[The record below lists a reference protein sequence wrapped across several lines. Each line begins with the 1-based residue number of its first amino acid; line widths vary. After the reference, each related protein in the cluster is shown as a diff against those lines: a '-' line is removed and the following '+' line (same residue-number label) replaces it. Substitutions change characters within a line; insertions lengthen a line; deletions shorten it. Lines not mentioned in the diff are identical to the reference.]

1 MDDYLGQGKTGR
13 RGVGF
18 ILVLLFHAV
27 LVWGL
32 MSGLAQK
39 IVTQVTEPF
48 KVEEVSEPPPPP
60 EDEPPPPPPDLQD
73 PPPFVPPP
81 DFTVDAPVQQSQNAI
96 TETTTRV
103 VPKGPTVPVRIDP
116 RRPPTQPEYPASAK
130 RLEQEGVVG
139 LLLFV
144 GPDGRVTEV
153 QVEKSS
159 GYPALDQAAAAEAR
173 RWRFLPAQNEGQPVG
188 AWHRISVRFRLEDAR

>member
-1 MDDYLGQGKTGR
+1 M
-13 RGVGF
+13 
-18 ILVLLFHAV
+18 LLFHAV

-48 KVEEVSEPPPPP
+48 KVEEVSEPPPPD
-60 EDEPPPPPPDLQD
+60 ENEPPPPPPPTQE
-73 PPPFVPPP
+73 PPPYVPPP
-81 DFTVDAPVQQSQNAI
+81 DFTVDAPAAQSERAI
-96 TETTTRV
+96 TESTTKVT
-103 VPKGPTVPVRIDP
+103 PKGPTVPVRIDP
-116 RRPPTQPEYPASAK
+116 RRPPSQPDYPPSAK

-139 LLLFV
+139 LLLYV
-144 GPDGRVTEV
+144 GADGRVEQV

-159 GYPALDQAAAAEAR
+159 GFPALDAAAAAEAR
-173 RWRFLPAQNEGQPVG
+173 KWRFLPAQNEGQPVA